1 MTKIISIFLPD
12 VLRKRG
18 GGPSTYLYNLKLG
31 LENIGKKIS
40 ENKIKYNDLEI
51 NFVTAGTKE
60 NINEVSP
67 DIKDSLVS
75 KNQKLYRFIK
85 KIFENNSLLYFLWS
99 IYFRLKKILAQN
111 KELLNNSDI
120 IWFHDPISIFYIL
133 PKLNK
138 KPKVILTFQSPD
150 DLIEEL
156 KNVSKTQFKNSL
168 ITKIIFPLFPFNKF
182 KKIADSGIEKANF
195 YIYPCKEALEVHIK
209 TNTLIDKIFKTSP
222 EKFLYCLTGVP
233 PLNITIDS
241 NSLRKKLG
249 FYESDFLV
257 LFVGRH
263 NEYKGFDLLYE
274 AVKELSKDIKNIYL
288 ISAGK
293 GWMAEEYK
301 KDKNNE
307 FWRYLGFIEN
317 VGDFINMCNIH
328 CIPNRESFFDI
339 GLIES
344 LSIGKPIITT
354 YTGGHRWFHN
364 QSKGILLVKPDKEE
378 IKKAI
383 LEIKNK
389 TKDELNQMIYENK
402 KLYEDYFSLKKFALE
417 VINVLQK
424 I

>member
-1 MTKIISIFLPD
+1 MTKIISIFLLD

-18 GGPSTYLYNLKLG
+18 GGPSSYLYNLKLG
-31 LENIGKKIS
+31 LESIGEKIS

-51 NFVTAGTKE
+51 NFVSAGLKE
-60 NINEVSP
+60 NINEISP
-67 DIKDSLVS
+67 DIKDSFVS

-85 KIFENNSLLYFLWS
+85 KIFENNFLIHFLWS
-99 IYFRLKKILAQN
+99 VYFRFKKILAQN

-120 IWFHDPISIFYIL
+120 IWFHDPISISYTL

-138 KPKVILTFQSPD
+138 KPKIILTFQSPD

-156 KNVSKTQFKNSL
+156 KNVSKTQSKNSL
-168 ITKIIFPLFPFNKF
+168 ITKIFFPFFPFNKF
-182 KKIADSGIEKANF
+182 KKIADFGIEKADF
-195 YIYPCKEALEVHIK
+195 YIYPYREALEVHIK
-209 TNTLIDKIFKTSP
+209 ANILIDKIFKTNP

-233 PLNITIDS
+233 PLNITIDG
-241 NSLRKKLG
+241 NSFRKKLG
-249 FYESDFLV
+249 FCENDFLV

-293 GWMAEEYK
+293 GWMIEEYK
-301 KDKNNE
+301 KDRNND
-307 FWRYLGFIEN
+307 FWRYLGFVEN

-354 YTGGHRWFHN
+354 YTGGHRWF
-364 QSKGILLVKPDKEE
+364 QDKSKGVLLVKPDKEE

-389 TKDELNQMIYENK
+389 TENELNQMIYENK
-402 KLYEDYFSLKKFALE
+402 KLYEDYFSLEKFALGI
-417 VINVLQK
+417 INLFQK